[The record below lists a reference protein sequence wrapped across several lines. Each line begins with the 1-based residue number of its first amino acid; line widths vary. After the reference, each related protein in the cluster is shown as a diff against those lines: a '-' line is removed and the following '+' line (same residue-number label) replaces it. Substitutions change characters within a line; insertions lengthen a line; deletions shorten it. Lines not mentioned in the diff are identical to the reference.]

1 MKSFFWKKASPHTSG
16 WGREMMLQIKR
27 NINLPVV
34 NIRLLHYQI
43 SQINMIST
51 ENLLYPSTEQAVN
64 KTISMHIEKIY
75 T

>member
-1 MKSFFWKKASPHTSG
+1 
-16 WGREMMLQIKR
+16 MMLQIKR